1 MMDRETQARTIPSGH
16 LAPRAPGVHYETL
29 AARTPQ
35 PVFRTGIP
43 VFVGFARL
51 MPDGQ
56 STSIRHICRWQQ
68 FEQWHEPLPESYL
81 HYAVRGFF
89 ENGGEQCVVAL
100 VQSDHNSGE
109 MTAALTQVFEQ
120 GSVLEDIE
128 DIDLVCVPDAML
140 EIIRK
145 TSHAAVLGIQSA
157 ALEHCSR
164 MGDRFAILDG
174 FLHDDDKRVNT
185 EQPGNG
191 VDLAVSHWQALPP
204 EHGALYY
211 PWVSVKKHHPA
222 GESDTSYAVK
232 TPCDI
237 YAMNRAHSYPG
248 PIKSYEA
255 EPVPPCGHIA
265 GVYSRTDS
273 RVGVHKAPANE
284 ALDEVL
290 KLEIYFSDDEQAMLN
305 DAGVNCLR
313 SFAGRGI
320 RVWGARTLSGQP
332 LWSYV
337 NVRRLF
343 LTLARWLKRNMNDL
357 VYETN
362 NQRLWERIRERLLD
376 YCRNLFDQG
385 ALLGNSPAQAFFV
398 KCDAETNTAERQEA
412 GEVVAEV
419 GLAPAVPAE
428 FVVVRITQN
437 AGTIVVTGLNV
448 P

>member
-1 MMDRETQARTIPSGH
+1 MDRETQARTTQGEP
-16 LAPRAPGVHYETL
+16 LAPRAPGVYYETPV
-29 AARTPQ
+29 ARAPQ
-35 PVFRTGIP
+35 PAFRTGIP
-43 VFVGFARL
+43 AFVGFAQLTR
-51 MPDGQ
+51 DSQ
-56 STSIRHICRWQQ
+56 NISICHISRWQQ
-68 FEQWHEPLPESYL
+68 FEQSDRSLSESYVR
-81 HYAVRGFF
+81 YAVRGFF
-89 ENGGEQCVVAL
+89 ENGGEQCVVVL
-100 VQSDHNSGE
+100 VQGHSIKDR
-109 MTAALTQVFEQ
+109 TKALTQVFED
-120 GSVLEDIE
+120 GKALDDIE

-140 EIIRK
+140 LQPD
-145 TSHAAVLGIQSA
+145 HNAVRTIQSA
-157 ALEHCSR
+157 ALKYCKR

-174 FLHDDDKRVNT
+174 FSHTEDGKRLSP
-185 EQPGNG
+185 EQTKI
-191 VDLAVSHWQALPP
+191 VIDHWQKLPP

-211 PWVSVKKHHPA
+211 PWVSVKKRHPA
-222 GESDTSYAVK
+222 DSDTSRTEK
-232 TPCDI
+232 TPCEI
-237 YAMNRAHSYPG
+237 HAMDSAHTHSG
-248 PIKSYEA
+248 SIKSYET

-284 ALDEVL
+284 VLEEIL
-290 KLEIYFSDDEQAMLN
+290 KLEIYYSDDEQAKLN
-305 DAGVNCLR
+305 DAGINCLR

-332 LWSYV
+332 QWSYV

-362 NQRLWERIRERLLD
+362 NQRLWERVRERLLD

-412 GEVVAEV
+412 GQVVAEV

-428 FVVVRITQN
+428 FVVVRITQS

-448 P
+448 A